1 MSSNHPFYSGT
12 YNGRDCYYVT
22 ADDRVK
28 RVAEFD
34 LNTCRRAL
42 QLTDLQATA
51 RSALERLARKLER
64 AAKPIKPPPAAK
76 FAVVL
81 NPGTLFQQ
89 VDIYCSTLQSAQAWL
104 RDALEPGIEAD
115 VMRVLPDGSL
125 TTEF

>member
-12 YNGRDCYYVT
+12 YNGRDCYCVT

-34 LNTCRRAL
+34 LDTCRRAL
-42 QLTDLQATA
+42 QLPDLQATV
-51 RSALERLARKLER
+51 RSALERRLRKLER
-64 AAKPIKPPPAAK
+64 ASRPTKPPPAAK

-104 RDALEPGIEAD
+104 RDALEPGTEAD
-115 VMRVLPDGSL
+115 VMRVLPNGTL
-125 TTEF
+125 TTDL